1 MSILNRLIPNRHVT
15 DAVLAE
21 IWADSAFRQA
31 QGRPEEGRGTAAGA
45 VVAHPHLQSCD
56 ACLAR
61 YSEFCA
67 WADALRDEDLA
78 AADAAFT
85 VDRLAAQQSQI
96 LRRLETLERPA
107 RVIAFPKFAQPT
119 AGTRSVA
126 YRWVAAAAAAGLVIG
141 VALGHWLDLSHRFNQ
156 PVSPIE
162 TQMVTSA
169 PPAADTRL
177 QTVNA
182 ISDEALLSDLEDAVA
197 MQPSVGPLR
206 AIDAI
211 TPRSRDFVRSRR

>member
-1 MSILNRLIPNRHVT
+1 MSILDPLIPNRHVT
-15 DAVLAE
+15 DAALAE
-21 IWADSAFRQA
+21 IWAD
-31 QGRPEEGRGTAAGA
+31 AAGA
-45 VVAHPHLQSCD
+45 ESTHPHLQSCD
-56 ACLAR
+56 ACRAR
-61 YSEFCA
+61 YAEFCA
-67 WADALRDEDLA
+67 WADAVRDEDLA
-78 AADAAFT
+78 AADAAFPA
-85 VDRLAAQQSQI
+85 DRLAAQQAQI

-107 RVIAFPKFAQPT
+107 RVIAFPKFAQP
-119 AGTRSVA
+119 ASGTRAVA

-156 PVSPIE
+156 PAPAQQI
-162 TQMVTSA
+162 VTSA

-182 ISDEALLSDLEDAVA
+182 ISDEALLSDLEEAAA

-211 TPRSRDFVRSRR
+211 TPRSRDFVQSRR